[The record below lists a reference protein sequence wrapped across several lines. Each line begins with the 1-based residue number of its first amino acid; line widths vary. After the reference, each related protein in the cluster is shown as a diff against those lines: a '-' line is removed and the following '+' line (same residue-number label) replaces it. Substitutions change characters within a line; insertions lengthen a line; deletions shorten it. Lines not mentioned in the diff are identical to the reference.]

1 MMSSVLLPFVA
12 ALLFFILQYLHGL
25 ILRRQSL
32 LNRLRGPRSESV
44 IFGHSKL
51 LEANF
56 PFLHTK
62 WFEEYGPTM
71 RTAGILSVPQLY
83 TTDLRLLNHVLSHST
98 DYFRPPEGRKFL
110 TEILGQGVIVTEG
123 EQHRHQRHV
132 MNPAFGPAQIR
143 EFTGIFLEKAARL
156 CDDWSY
162 QIASQDGTLR
172 TNVIGGISKMTLDVI
187 GLAGFN
193 YEFDALN
200 TEKPLNELSV
210 AFEEIFKSPP
220 QITVG
225 EILKN
230 VIPVLG
236 RIRDS
241 RTKKVAAARATM
253 HRIGMQLLRERK
265 AEIMREYGEEGTG
278 AVEKK
283 DVQGRDLLTL
293 LIKANMATD
302 IPDSQRLTDEEVIA
316 QVPTFLVAGNE
327 TTSTSTTWCL
337 YALCKHPEM
346 QQRLREELLAVPTD
360 VPTMEDLNALPYL
373 DLIVRETLR
382 LHSPVTLT
390 SCVAMRDDVLPLS
403 TPLTDV
409 SGNVLNELPILEG
422 QRIFIPILALHTSK
436 QVWGEDALEFKP
448 ERWQNPPKSISAI
461 PGVWGNLL
469 TFLGGA
475 HACIGY
481 RFALVE
487 MKAIIFM
494 LIRTFEFELMVP
506 AEEIVPIGSFLQ
518 RPALRNNKGE
528 GSQLPLLIR
537 PYRRA

>member
-1 MMSSVLLPFVA
+1 MSSVFLLISATIILV
-12 ALLFFILQYLHGL
+12 FIAKSLHGL
-25 ILRRQSL
+25 ILRRQSP

-51 LEANF
+51 LEASF

-110 TEILGQGVIVTEG
+110 TEILGQG

-156 CDDWSY
+156 CDYWNY
-162 QIASQDGTLR
+162 QIASQDGMLR
-172 TNVIGGISKMTLDVI
+172 TDVMSGISKMTLDVI

-230 VIPVLG
+230 LIPVLG

-241 RTKKVAAARATM
+241 RAKKVAAARATM
-253 HRIGMQLLRERK
+253 QRIGTQLLHERK
-265 AEIMREYGEEGTG
+265 AEIMRQYGEEGTG

-316 QVPTFLVAGNE
+316 QVPTFLVAGHE

-346 QQRLREELLAVPTD
+346 QQRLREELLVVPTD
-360 VPTMEDLNALPYL
+360 MPTMEELNALPYL

-390 SCVAMRDDVLPLS
+390 SRVAMRDDVLPLS
-403 TPLTDV
+403 APVKDMH
-409 SGNVLNELPILEG
+409 GNVLNKLPILEG
-422 QRIFIPILALHTSK
+422 LRIFIPILALHTSK
-436 QVWGEDALEFKP
+436 GVWGEDALEFKP

-481 RFALVE
+481 RFSLVE
-487 MKAIIFM
+487 MKAIVFM
-494 LIRTFEFELMVP
+494 LIRNFEFELAVP

-518 RPALRNNKGE
+518 RPALRSDQGE
-528 GSQLPLLIR
+528 GSQLPLIIR
-537 PYRRA
+537 PYRHA